1 MIYMPCEYCGGTG
14 TRECR
19 GQMECCGCG
28 APSKISAGL
37 LYGKPVSL
45 DDFDGLEHSFS
56 LKNLKVEY
64 SCSSG

>member
-37 LYGKPVSL
+37 LYGKPVS
-45 DDFDGLEHSFS
+45 FEEFGGLEHVTHF
-56 LKNLKVEY
+56 KNYKDDY
-64 SCSSG
+64 PFASS